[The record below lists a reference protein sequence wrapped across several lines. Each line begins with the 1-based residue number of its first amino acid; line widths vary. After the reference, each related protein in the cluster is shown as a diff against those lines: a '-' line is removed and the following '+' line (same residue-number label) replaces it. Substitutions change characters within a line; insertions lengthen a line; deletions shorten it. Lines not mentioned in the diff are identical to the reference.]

1 MNNPIEMIKGLMSKG
16 ESPQQMISNMI
27 SQNSN
32 PMIQNL
38 MKMAQKGNTQEVE
51 NFARNIC
58 KEKGIDFDKEF
69 SNFMKT
75 INNK

>member
-32 PMIQNL
+32 PMMQNL
-38 MKMAQKGNTQEVE
+38 TKMAQSGNSQEVE

-69 SNFMKT
+69 SNFMKQ
-75 INNK
+75 IR

>member
-1 MNNPIEMIKGLMSKG
+1 MNPINIIKGFVQKG
-16 ESPQQMISNMI
+16 LNPEQMISNMI

-32 PMIQNL
+32 PMMQNL
-38 MKMAQKGNTQEVE
+38 MKMAQSGNSQEVE

>member
-1 MNNPIEMIKGLMSKG
+1 MNPIGIIKNFMQKG
-16 ESPQQMISNMI
+16 INPEQMISNMI

-32 PMIQNL
+32 PMMQNL
-38 MKMAQKGNTQEVE
+38 MKMAQSGNSQEVE

-69 SNFMKT
+69 SNFMKQ
-75 INNK
+75 IR